1 MNPGFALEQV
11 RSDLVLAARGLS
23 RRPGFALAAV
33 LTLALAIGA
42 NTAVFSVVDAVV
54 LRPLPFPEP
63 HRISFLTREGDVSIP
78 DGVDWRA
85 QTRTFEEIA
94 LFLRQWNL
102 DLTGEGD
109 PARIYAAVVE
119 SSYFRILPTA
129 PVLGRALAA
138 EDDRVGTEPV
148 AVLSESFWKGRFGG
162 DPKILGRTIVLSGQ
176 PTRVVGVMP
185 AAFDFQGDD
194 VDLWAPVATTVPWA
208 LAERGTNNFDAIGRL
223 RPGVSMAAARAEMVA
238 ITTRLA
244 AEYPKTNR
252 GKIVEPMPMHDF
264 VTGPVRPA
272 LLVLLGAVLLVALAA
287 SASVAALLLARHV
300 ARGSEYAVRL
310 ALGAGSRHVVGQ
322 VLAESLVLAVAGG
335 GLGVALAAWGR
346 DALLALAPSSL
357 PRAASVALDARV
369 LAFTLGL
376 ALLAALLAAAL
387 PATLAVR
394 TAPGALVAGAG
405 RGAIGGGATGRALSM
420 LVIGEVALASVLLV
434 GSLLLVRS
442 FLRLRSV
449 PLGFEPR
456 GILTADVV
464 LPESRYATRPPQ
476 TRAVTEIVR
485 RLASAPGVETA
496 AWVTTP
502 PLEPRGGLG
511 GTILIEGRT
520 YTVDAQPSARVRF
533 VHGDYFGAARI
544 PVVRGRAFTR
554 EDDGK
559 TPVAIVNES
568 FARLHWPQGNP
579 IGQHIAFRDFG
590 DASGPYWMTI
600 VGVASDIKGRALAMA
615 DQVCVY
621 APFLQRRIDWNR
633 WGTVVVRASGE
644 PAALVPAVRAAVSAA
659 DPDVPL
665 QDVQTL
671 RDKVARAAA
680 PQRFNARVVSAF
692 GLVALFLALQGL
704 FGLLAFTVERSRREI
719 GVRLSLG
726 AAPRDV
732 VRLVAGRGLALV
744 AAGLALGLPA
754 GYALARAASSV
765 LFGVAPGDPA
775 TYALAGA
782 ALASAAALA
791 CLLPARRAARLD
803 PSAILREP

>member
-1 MNPGFALEQV
+1 M
-11 RSDLVLAARGLS
+11 
-23 RRPGFALAAV
+23 
-33 LTLALAIGA
+33 
-42 NTAVFSVVDAVV
+42 
-54 LRPLPFPEP
+54 EP
-63 HRISFLTREGDVSIP
+63 
-78 DGVDWRA
+78 
-85 QTRTFEEIA
+85 
-94 LFLRQWNL
+94 
-102 DLTGEGD
+102 
-109 PARIYAAVVE
+109 
-119 SSYFRILPTA
+119 SYFRILPTA
-129 PVLGRALAA
+129 PVLGRALTA

-148 AVLSESFWKGRFGG
+148 AVLSEAFWKRRFGG
-162 DPKILGRTIVLSGQ
+162 DPNVLGRTIVLSGQ

-185 AAFDFQGDD
+185 AAFDFLDDD

-300 ARGSEYAVRL
+300 ARGNEYAVRL

-335 GLGVALAAWGR
+335 TLGVALAAWGR

-387 PATLAVR
+387 PATLAAR

-442 FLRLRSV
+442 FLRLQSV

-456 GILTADVV
+456 GVLTADVV
-464 LPESRYATRPPQ
+464 LPESRYGTRPPQ

-485 RLASAPGVETA
+485 RLEARPGSRRRRGSRRPRSILA
-496 AWVTTP
+496 ADS
-502 PLEPRGGLG
+502 GGRSSSRA
-511 GTILIEGRT
+511 GR
-520 YTVDAQPSARVRF
+520 YTVDAQPSGPRPLRARRLL
-533 VHGDYFGAARI
+533 R
-544 PVVRGRAFTR
+544 RRADPRRSRQGFTR
-554 EDDGK
+554 EDDGN

-568 FARLHWPQGNP
+568 LRAPPLARG
-579 IGQHIAFRDFG
+579 
-590 DASGPYWMTI
+590 
-600 VGVASDIKGRALAMA
+600 
-615 DQVCVY
+615 
-621 APFLQRRIDWNR
+621 
-633 WGTVVVRASGE
+633 
-644 PAALVPAVRAAVSAA
+644 
-659 DPDVPL
+659 
-665 QDVQTL
+665 
-671 RDKVARAAA
+671 
-680 PQRFNARVVSAF
+680 
-692 GLVALFLALQGL
+692 
-704 FGLLAFTVERSRREI
+704 RSRS
-719 GVRLSLG
+719 GST
-726 AAPRDV
+726 
-732 VRLVAGRGLALV
+732 
-744 AAGLALGLPA
+744 
-754 GYALARAASSV
+754 S
-765 LFGVAPGDPA
+765 
-775 TYALAGA
+775 
-782 ALASAAALA
+782 
-791 CLLPARRAARLD
+791 
-803 PSAILREP
+803 PSATSATRPAPTG

>member
-1 MNPGFALEQV
+1 VNPRFALEQA
-11 RSDLVLAARGLS
+11 RSDLALAARGLL

-33 LTLALAIGA
+33 LTLAVAIGA

-63 HRISFLTREGDVSIP
+63 DGLSFLTREGDVSIP

-85 QTRTFEEIA
+85 ETRTFDEIA

-102 DLTGEGD
+102 DLTGKGD
-109 PARIYAAVVE
+109 PERIYAAVVE
-119 SSYFRILPTA
+119 ASYFRILPSA
-129 PVLGRALAA
+129 PVLGRALTA

-148 AVLSESFWKGRFGG
+148 AVLSEGFWKRRFGG
-162 DPKILGRTIVLSGQ
+162 DPGVLGRTLVLSGQ

-185 AAFDFQGDD
+185 AEFDFLDDD

-223 RPGVSMAAARAEMVA
+223 RPGVSMAAARAEIVA

-244 AEYPKTNR
+244 AAYPKTNR

-310 ALGAGSRHVVGQ
+310 ALGAGVRHVVGQ

-335 GLGVALAAWGR
+335 TLGVALSAWGR

-376 ALLAALLAAAL
+376 AFLSALLAAAL
-387 PATLAVR
+387 PATLAAR

-442 FLRLRSV
+442 FLRLQSV

-456 GILTADVV
+456 GVLTADVV
-464 LPESRYATRPPQ
+464 LPESRYGTRPPQ

-485 RLASAPGVETA
+485 RLEGAPGVETA

-502 PLEPRGGLG
+502 PLDPRGGLG

-520 YTVDAQPSARVRF
+520 YTVDSQPSARVRF

-579 IGQHIAFRDFG
+579 LGQHIAFRDFG

-633 WGTVVVRASGE
+633 WGTVVVRASGD

-671 RDKVARAAA
+671 PDKVARAAA

-732 VRLVAGRGLALV
+732 VRLVAGRGLALA
-744 AAGLALGLPA
+744 AAGLALGLAA

-765 LFGVAPGDPA
+765 LFGVTPGDPV
-775 TYALAGA
+775 TYAFAGA